1 MSSQDSPRW
10 EVFVYLAYCY
20 IDLQEYK
27 LAVQACQASIEIY
40 PHISA
45 AWVCC
50 DAYMELGRYEE
61 ALSTLDFYSDNR
73 RASSANMQVTLL
85 RRLKKWETLS
95 KFLRELESD
104 PWFFDWE
111 ARFDISLAL
120 SYCELGRFDE
130 AEEVVL
136 AGLIKSPQGEEAA
149 HLHLLLAIAMAK
161 QSRIS
166 SALTECQKAIQL
178 GLEDDERI
186 QWSWIGYLFLEY
198 GEYELASICFDLGL
212 KSRTMNAV
220 KGEASIIVHYGVQC
234 GVCNAEDFPWKRY
247 IQKKPPDGPGGSFNL
262 CESCFSQHVEQ

>member
-1 MSSQDSPRW
+1 MTLQERLNVWLSSSSQDSPRW
-10 EVFVYLAYCY
+10 EVFIYLACCY

-45 AWVCC
+45 VWVCC
-50 DAYMELGRYEE
+50 DAYMELGMYEE
-61 ALSTLDFYSDNR
+61 ALSMLEFYTDYR
-73 RASSANMQVTLL
+73 LPALAKKKVGLL
-85 RRLKKWETLS
+85 RHLKKWETLS
-95 KFLRELESD
+95 KFLRKLESD
-104 PWFFDWE
+104 PWFFAWE

-136 AGLIKSPQGEEAA
+136 AGLSKSPQGKEVA

-178 GLEDDERI
+178 GREDDERI
-186 QWSWIGYLFLEY
+186 
-198 GEYELASICFDLGL
+198 
-212 KSRTMNAV
+212 
-220 KGEASIIVHYGVQC
+220 
-234 GVCNAEDFPWKRY
+234 
-247 IQKKPPDGPGGSFNL
+247 
-262 CESCFSQHVEQ
+262 